1 METIFIIAIATIFA
15 IHYTITLIGF
25 IQDKR
30 YEKRRAI
37 ADAIYW
43 NNN

>member
-15 IHYTITLIGF
+15 IHYTLTAIAYIL
-25 IQDKR
+25 DKR
-30 YEKRRAI
+30 DEKRRAI